1 MNKTVKKV
9 VLGAATLTA
18 SVLLAACGQ
27 QTTSSQSASR
37 HPSSATPSAE
47 SESSRAYHSANKLI
61 KQENYQAAY
70 DKLNSVSHRSQRVNN
85 LSDDLAGYLDAK
97 DQYSNGN
104 YDQAASRLTTLK
116 SSSPAMKSA
125 YTALQNKITNA
136 KKTSNSSNVASS
148 SSNGTVSSVAG
159 SSSASSQATSSQ
171 TSDSAV
177 NNFADKMGFH
187 GNGYEITLT
196 ANNGDNYRFEV
207 RQNNQDNTV
216 ANMVGIYQ
224 YNNQTGVATKIQ

>member
-1 MNKTVKKV
+1 MNRTFKKV

-18 SVLLAACGQ
+18 SVLLTACGQ
-27 QTTSSQSASR
+27 QTTSSQSAS
-37 HPSSATPSAE
+37 HHSSSATPSAE

-70 DKLNSVSHRSQRVNN
+70 DKLNGVSHRSQQVNN

-97 DQYSNGN
+97 NQYSNGN

-116 SSSPAMKSA
+116 SSSLAMKSA

-148 SSNGTVSSVAG
+148 NSTVSSVAG
-159 SSSASSQATSSQ
+159 LSSASSQATSSQ

-187 GNGYEITLT
+187 GNGYEITPT

-207 RQNNQDNTV
+207 RQNNRDNTV
-216 ANMVGIYQ
+216 ANMIGIYQ

>member
-37 HPSSATPSAE
+37 HSSSATPSAE

-136 KKTSNSSNVASS
+136 KKTSSSSNVASS
-148 SSNGTVSSVAG
+148 SSNSA

-171 TSDSAV
+171 SSDSAV

-187 GNGYEITLT
+187 GNSYEITPT
-196 ANNGDNYRFEV
+196 ANNGNNYRFEV

>member
-1 MNKTVKKV
+1 MNRTFKKV

-27 QTTSSQSASR
+27 QTTSSQSAS
-37 HPSSATPSAE
+37 HHSSSATPSAE

-70 DKLNSVSHRSQRVNN
+70 DKLNGVSHRSQQVNN

-97 DQYSNGN
+97 NQYSNGN
-104 YDQAASRLTTLK
+104 YDQAARRLTTLK

-136 KKTSNSSNVASS
+136 KKSS
-148 SSNGTVSSVAG
+148 SSNSAVSSVAG
-159 SSSASSQATSSQ
+159 SSSASSQTTSSQ
-171 TSDSAV
+171 ASDSAV

-187 GNGYEITLT
+187 GNGYEITPT
-196 ANNGDNYRFEV
+196 ANNGNNYRFEV
-207 RQNNQDNTV
+207 RQNNQDNSV